1 MKRLFILRRGKSG
14 AVIKGDDGQVMYFGS
29 KPEAK
34 VARDSIGGNTVV
46 SIGIDHKL
54 YKESR

>member
-14 AVIKGDDGQVMYFGS
+14 AVIKGDDGQPLYFGS

-34 VARDSIGGNTVV
+34 AARNSMDSAVV
-46 SIGIDHKL
+46 SIGPDHKL
-54 YKESR
+54 YKGVK

>member
-14 AVIKGDDGQVMYFGS
+14 AVIKDDDGQVMYFGS

-34 VARDSIGGNTVV
+34 AARNSIGGNTVV
-46 SIGIDHKL
+46 SVGIDHKL
-54 YKESR
+54 YKGNR